1 MSGMAGTE
9 LVDWR
14 TLPPAQRRAWW
25 DHIWSGAVRLAGRY
39 RLALRSG
46 WWQDQI
52 QVEALAAFICWLEL
66 YDSGANAD
74 PTGKVQLLWELE
86 RLRGLLRAGEHAFH
100 PGRDRGVFER
110 YVDETL
116 AGAGEAP
123 TDAGEPLSGSVK
135 GGSRDRLP
143 AGFGELTPGVQ
154 RDRGNALPSGE

>member
-1 MSGMAGTE
+1 MSRMAGTE

-14 TLPPAQRRAWW
+14 ALPPAQRRAWW
-25 DHIWSGAVRLAGRY
+25 DHIWSATVRLAGRY

-100 PGRDRGVFER
+100 PGRDRDAFDR
-110 YVDETL
+110 YVDRTL
-116 AGAGEAP
+116 DGAAEAP
-123 TDAGEPLSGSVK
+123 TATGQPQSECVAGGRAGRP
-135 GGSRDRLP
+135 P
-143 AGFGELTPGVQ
+143 AGFGAATRGVQ
-154 RDRGNALPSGE
+154 PDQRDPTSCGE

>member
-1 MSGMAGTE
+1 MTGMAGTE

-25 DHIWSGAVRLAGRY
+25 EHIWSGTVRLAGRY

-100 PGRDRGVFER
+100 PGRDRGVFDR
-110 YVDETL
+110 YVDEAL
-116 AGAGEAP
+116 AGVGEAP
-123 TDAGEPLSGSVK
+123 IDAEEPRAGLVK
-135 GGSRDRLP
+135 GGPGDSLS
-143 AGFGELTPGVQ
+143 AGFGEVTYGVQ
-154 RDRGNALPSGE
+154 LARGDAVP